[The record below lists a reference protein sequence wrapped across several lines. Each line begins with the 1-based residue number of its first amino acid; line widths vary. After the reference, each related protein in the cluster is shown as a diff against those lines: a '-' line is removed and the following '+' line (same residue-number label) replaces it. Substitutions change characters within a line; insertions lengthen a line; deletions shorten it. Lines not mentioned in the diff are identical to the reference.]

1 MLNILLSATI
11 LGIYIPCSYLIKEYL
26 GKDLRN
32 ISNLIVLFCIF
43 LIILASESV
52 TLKDINIAS
61 LSAILFT
68 LNYTV
73 VESIIKFL
81 KKWVK

>member
-11 LGIYIPCSYLIKEYL
+11 LGIYIPFSNIIKEYL

-43 LIILASESV
+43 LIILASEGI
-52 TLKDINIAS
+52 TLKDINIAFIA
-61 LSAILFT
+61 AILFT
-68 LNYTV
+68 LNNATV
-73 VESIIKFL
+73 EHIIKYL
-81 KKWVK
+81 KK

>member
-11 LGIYIPCSYLIKEYL
+11 LGIYIPFSNIIKEYL

-73 VESIIKFL
+73 VESIIK
-81 KKWVK
+81 